1 MLSNTR
7 TIGTQSY
14 ATAYHYDGAGCLNG
28 VTYPT
33 DTLLSY
39 SLDALGRVQRISA
52 NREGVALRATLL
64 IPARSVSACGRL
76 RPLRGLRSA
85 LGSHRPFR

>member
-14 ATAYHYDGAGCLNG
+14 ATAYHYDGAG

>member
-1 MLSNTR
+1 VLSNTR

-14 ATAYHYDGAGCLNG
+14 ATAYHYDSAGRLNE

-39 SLDALGRVQRISA
+39 SLDALGRVQHNEIQESA
-52 NREGVALRATLL
+52 TWLCLPPYFAALH
-64 IPARSVSACGRL
+64 SGYV
-76 RPLRGLRSA
+76 
-85 LGSHRPFR
+85 